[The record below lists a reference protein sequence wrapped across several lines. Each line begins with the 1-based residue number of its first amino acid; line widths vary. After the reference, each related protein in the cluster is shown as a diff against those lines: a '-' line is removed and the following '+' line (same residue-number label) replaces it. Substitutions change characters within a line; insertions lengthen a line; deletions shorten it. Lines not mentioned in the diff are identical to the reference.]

1 MMNLKAARF
10 GAWIDRKHSVAEF
23 LLPEDSQRNLADKL
37 LKISNLLKTREVTPS
52 ESRAQRQGRVRRELG

>member
-37 LKISNLLKTREVTPS
+37 LKISNLLKTRGNTLGITSPTP
-52 ESRAQRQGRVRRELG
+52 GTGPP